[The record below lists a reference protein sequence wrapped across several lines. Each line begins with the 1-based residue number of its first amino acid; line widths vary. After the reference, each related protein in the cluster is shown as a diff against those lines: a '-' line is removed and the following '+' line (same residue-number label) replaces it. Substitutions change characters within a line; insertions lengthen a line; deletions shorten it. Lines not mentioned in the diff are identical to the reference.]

1 MLYLDEVVLTLKE
14 FIQFIHY
21 NYFIMRRI
29 TMVLS
34 VALAVVL
41 CACAGNKSQQESQQ
55 SNNENMEKKTTLVA
69 YFSATGTTKA
79 AAEKLA
85 QVVDADLHE
94 IQPEQPYTD
103 ADLDWHNQQSR
114 SSVEMKDKSSRPAIK
129 NKVENMDQYTTVYIG
144 YPIWWYIAPTIINTF
159 VEQYN
164 LEGKTVIPFFTSGG
178 SEAGETM
185 KYLTPSAPKANWK
198 APINLTGKSQNEIEK
213 LVK

>member
-1 MLYLDEVVLTLKE
+1 MKRLS
-14 FIQFIHY
+14 II
-21 NYFIMRRI
+21 
-29 TMVLS
+29 LS
-34 VALAVVL
+34 VSLAVVM
-41 CACAGNKSQQESQQ
+41 CACAGNKSQQGSQN

-144 YPIWWYIAPTIINTF
+144 YPIWWYVAPTIINSF
-159 VEQYN
+159 LEQYN

-178 SEAGETM
+178 SGAGETM

-198 APINLTGKSQNEIEK
+198 EPLNLNGMNVDGIKS
-213 LVK
+213 LVDSIK

>member
-1 MLYLDEVVLTLKE
+1 MRKLTFIAAALLALMFGACSQTNKQKE
-14 FIQFIHY
+14 Q
-21 NYFIMRRI
+21 
-29 TMVLS
+29 TET
-34 VALAVVL
+34 
-41 CACAGNKSQQESQQ
+41 KS
-55 SNNENMEKKTTLVA
+55 MKTLVA

-85 QVVDADLHE
+85 EVVDADIHE
-94 IQPEQPYTD
+94 IQPETPYSD
-103 ADLDWHNQQSR
+103 ADLNWHNQQSR

-129 NKVENMDQYTTVYIG
+129 NKVENMNQYTTVYIG

-198 APINLTGKSQNEIEK
+198 EPINLTGKSKEEIQK

>member
-1 MLYLDEVVLTLKE
+1 MKRLTT
-14 FIQFIHY
+14 I
-21 NYFIMRRI
+21 
-29 TMVLS
+29 LS
-34 VALAVVL
+34 VAVAIAL
-41 CACAGNKSQQESQQ
+41 CACAGNKSQQDSQQ
-55 SNNENMEKKTTLVA
+55 SNTESMEKKTTLVA

-85 QVVDADLHE
+85 QAVDADLHE

-178 SEAGETM
+178 SGAGETM

-198 APINLTGKSQNEIEK
+198 EPINLTGKSKGEIEK

>member
-1 MLYLDEVVLTLKE
+1 
-14 FIQFIHY
+14 
-21 NYFIMRRI
+21 MRRI

-185 KYLTPSAPKANWK
+185 KYLTPSAPKAIWK
-198 APINLTGKSQNEIEK
+198 APINLTGKSQDEIEK

>member
-1 MLYLDEVVLTLKE
+1 MKRFS
-14 FIQFIHY
+14 FI
-21 NYFIMRRI
+21 
-29 TMVLS
+29 LS
-34 VALAVVL
+34 IAIAVVL
-41 CACAGNKSQQESQQ
+41 GACAGNKSQNANDQQ
-55 SNNENMEKKTTLVA
+55 SNSKDMKKKTTLVA

-79 AAEKLA
+79 AAQKLA
-85 QVVDADLHE
+85 EVVDGDLHE

-103 ADLDWHNQQSR
+103 ADLDWNNKKSR
-114 SSVEMKDKSSRPAIK
+114 SSVEMDNKSSRPAIK

-185 KYLTPSAPKANWK
+185 KYLTPSAPNANWK
-198 APINLTGKSQNEIEK
+198 EPINLTGKSKEDIKK
-213 LVK
+213 LIK

>member
-1 MLYLDEVVLTLKE
+1 MKRFTTIVSLC
-14 FIQFIHY
+14 
-21 NYFIMRRI
+21 
-29 TMVLS
+29 
-34 VALAVVL
+34 LAIVL
-41 CACAGNKSQQESQQ
+41 CACAGNKTEKSGEQ
-55 SNNENMEKKTTLVA
+55 NNTENMEKKTTLVA

-85 QVVDADLHE
+85 QAVDADLHE

-114 SSVEMKDKSSRPAIK
+114 SSLEMKDKSSRPAIK

-178 SEAGETM
+178 SGAGETM

-198 APINLTGKSQNEIEK
+198 DPLNLNQKNIDEIK
-213 LVK
+213 ALVDSIK

>member
-1 MLYLDEVVLTLKE
+1 MKRLTTL
-14 FIQFIHY
+14 FA
-21 NYFIMRRI
+21 
-29 TMVLS
+29 L
-34 VALAVVL
+34 ALAVVL
-41 CACAGNKSQQESQQ
+41 SACAGNNASQSGEQSKSEKK
-55 SNNENMEKKTTLVA
+55 MEKKTTLVA

-85 QVVDADLHE
+85 QVVNADIHE
-94 IQPEQPYTD
+94 IEPAQPYTD
-103 ADLDWHNQQSR
+103 ADLDWQNKKSR
-114 SSVEMKDKSSRPAIK
+114 SSVEMNNKSSRPAIK

-178 SEAGETM
+178 SGAGETM
-185 KYLTPSAPKANWK
+185 KYLKPSAPKANWK
-198 APINLTGKSQNEIEK
+198 NPINLTGKSKGEIEK

>member
-1 MLYLDEVVLTLKE
+1 MKRLTT
-14 FIQFIHY
+14 I
-21 NYFIMRRI
+21 
-29 TMVLS
+29 LS
-34 VALAVVL
+34 VAVAIAL
-41 CACAGNKSQQESQQ
+41 CACAGNKSQQDSQQ
-55 SNNENMEKKTTLVA
+55 SNTENMEKKTTLVA

-85 QVVDADLHE
+85 QAVDADLHE

-178 SEAGETM
+178 SGAGETM

-198 APINLTGKSQNEIEK
+198 EPINLTGESKGEIEK

>member
-1 MLYLDEVVLTLKE
+1 MKRLT
-14 FIQFIHY
+14 II
-21 NYFIMRRI
+21 
-29 TMVLS
+29 LS
-34 VALAVVL
+34 VAVAIAL
-41 CACAGNKSQQESQQ
+41 CACAGNKSQQDSQQ
-55 SNNENMEKKTTLVA
+55 SNTENMEKKTTLVA

-85 QVVDADLHE
+85 QAVDADLHE

-103 ADLDWHNQQSR
+103 ADLDWRNQQSR
-114 SSVEMKDKSSRPAIK
+114 SSMEMKDKSSRPAIK

-178 SEAGETM
+178 SGAGETM

-198 APINLTGKSQNEIEK
+198 EPINLTGKSKGEIEK

>member
-1 MLYLDEVVLTLKE
+1 MKRLTT
-14 FIQFIHY
+14 I
-21 NYFIMRRI
+21 
-29 TMVLS
+29 LS
-34 VALAVVL
+34 VAVAIAL
-41 CACAGNKSQQESQQ
+41 CACAGNKSQQDSQQ
-55 SNNENMEKKTTLVA
+55 SNTENMEKKTTLVA

-85 QVVDADLHE
+85 QAVDADLHE

-103 ADLDWHNQQSR
+103 ADLDWRNQQSR

-178 SEAGETM
+178 SGAGETM

-198 APINLTGKSQNEIEK
+198 EPINLTGKSKGEIEK